1 MDQEREGS
9 CGYRWIERERGGGGG
24 EPYPLLLVGV
34 GPSRRLKSTTLAPT
48 RLAWPSLIFM
58 ESVFLKPA
66 TIIYYRYQFLI
77 NRYI

>member
-1 MDQEREGS
+1 MDQEREGVVAIDGS
-9 CGYRWIERERGGGGG
+9 RERGGGGG